1 MSVYPSRL
9 ALLSLVAVLST
20 LAAASAR
27 AADHEGADRGAAVD
41 DGSRWGAGLGVAI
54 RKSPYKGV
62 DNNNGALPLFSFEND
77 YLLFFGTT
85 LDAKLPSLGD
95 FDFSLRTK
103 VSVGGG
109 YKASKSP
116 YLAGMD
122 SRNGAVWF
130 GGATTWH
137 AGVADLSLDFLDS
150 SKGSQLQLEIERS
163 FMVGKALQVTPH
175 ASVTRFD
182 AKYVDYYF
190 GVKAAEARPDR
201 PAYTGTSGLQTDFGV
216 RFAVMVTPHQRLLID
231 AYDTRSGQDITD
243 SPLVAKKSIPA
254 VIVGYTYNF

>member
-1 MSVYPSRL
+1 MSPYPSRL
-9 ALLSLVAVLST
+9 ALLPLVAVLST
-20 LAAASAR
+20 LAAAPAR
-27 AADHEGADRGAAVD
+27 AEDHEGADRGAAVD
-41 DGSRWGAGLGVAI
+41 DGSRWGAGVGVAV
-54 RKSPYKGV
+54 RKSPYKGI
-62 DNNNGALPLFSFEND
+62 DNNDGALPLFSFENN

-116 YLAGMD
+116 YLAGME

-137 AGVADLSLDFLDS
+137 AGFADLSLDFLDS
-150 SKGSQLQLEIERS
+150 TKGSQLQLAIERS
-163 FMVGKALQVTPH
+163 FMVGSALQVTPH
-175 ASVTRFD
+175 ASATRFNG
-182 AKYVDYYF
+182 KYVDYYF
-190 GVKAAEARPDR
+190 GVTAAEAKPDR

-216 RFAVMVTPHQRLLID
+216 RFAAMVTPHQRLLLD
-231 AYDTRSGQDITD
+231 VYDTRLGKDIAD
-243 SPLVAKKSIPA
+243 SPLVARKSIPA
-254 VIVGYTYNF
+254 VILGYTYNF